1 MFRILSYFA
10 MIMALGAIFCPGAT
24 IDYIHTVYEA
34 VKEKTGFTVNDA
46 KKELENKLENEVDAA
61 LSNAVDEGRE
71 ALNKIRKK

>member
-34 VKEKTGFTVNDA
+34 VKEKTGFNDA
-46 KKELENKLENEVDAA
+46 KQELEKKLENEVDAA